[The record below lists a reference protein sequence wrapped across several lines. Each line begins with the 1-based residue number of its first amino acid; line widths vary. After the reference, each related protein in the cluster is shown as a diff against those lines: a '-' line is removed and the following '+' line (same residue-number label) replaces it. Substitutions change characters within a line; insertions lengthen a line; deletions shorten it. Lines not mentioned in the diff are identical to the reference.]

1 MDEMLK
7 QNERQS
13 LKLKTNV
20 ITLLEMQKEF
30 REYGSKCK
38 NRLKM
43 ENSCSCPGA

>member
-30 REYGSKCK
+30 RE
-38 NRLKM
+38 
-43 ENSCSCPGA
+43 